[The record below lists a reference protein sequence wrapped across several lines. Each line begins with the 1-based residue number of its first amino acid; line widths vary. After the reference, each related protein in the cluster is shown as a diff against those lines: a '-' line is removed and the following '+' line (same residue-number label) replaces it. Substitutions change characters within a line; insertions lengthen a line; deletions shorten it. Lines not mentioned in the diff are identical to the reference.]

1 MNDSGGGDGPFIP
14 PFGEDFGNMK
24 NALLEQRMKH
34 DGHRPPERPKG
45 PRFGLLRR
53 IVRFARGGGD

>member
-1 MNDSGGGDGPFIP
+1 MSDGGGGFIP
-14 PFGEDFGNMK
+14 PPIGEDFGTMK
-24 NALLEQRMKH
+24 NELLEQRMRH

-53 IVRFARGGGD
+53 LVRLVRGGGD